1 MLLYVI
7 IHYMHYVLHTL
18 HHSYSFIYKV
28 YESHEEAVT
37 DVAGVP
43 NIDGMLYLPAS
54 S

>member
-1 MLLYVI
+1 MLWRI
-7 IHYMHYVLHTL
+7 RDSPFSIQ
-18 HHSYSFIYKV
+18 HSYSFIYEV

>member
-1 MLLYVI
+1 MLLYI
-7 IHYMHYVLHTL
+7 TCITYYI

-37 DVAGVP
+37 AVAGVP